1 MVLMPGADLRRERAI
16 YAQKNKD
23 VSFASD
29 KKKRNILQV
38 YTHTHMHTVTGCGAV
53 EREARRR
60 RARSLYCGFVHNPS
74 VTIIDALS
82 DF

>member
-29 KKKRNILQV
+29 KKKEYPAGI
-38 YTHTHMHTVTGCGAV
+38 HIHIHTVTGCGAV

>member
-29 KKKRNILQV
+29 KKKGISCR
-38 YTHTHMHTVTGCGAV
+38 YTHTHTHTVTGCGAV